1 MPDLLPEWA
10 FYYPNPVWS
19 QSRWLKN
26 LILFFDGIALLPPE
40 DGRQEPVEQDREATV
55 LRERGLLTVLE
66 PQKVV
71 DRRGADV
78 LAAAMTD
85 FITSGDLDEL
95 ARRET
100 QFHALSYSPLAY
112 LEDAGLTERIYD
124 ALHNRELAG
133 GHGHALVRSL
143 VLVLFAQVLRPAG
156 RRHGMYLCPVT
167 DRPELHGA
175 LTEMLG
181 LPSMASSAHVV
192 SLNLVPV
199 GVDLTEVPIED
210 VIAYRS
216 ATREEYRRF
225 TRDLR
230 AFVHQTVDTAAD
242 DQFSALLELQG
253 RMADAAAGLLE
264 AASRAWRQPASFAIG
279 FAGGAWALRPF
290 DIMGKLLALGS
301 EAAAADEPAPTR
313 AGAFSYLFSD
323 RRAQLGVRD

>member
-1 MPDLLPEWA
+1 MADLLPEWA

-19 QSRWLKN
+19 QSHWLKN

-40 DGRQEPVEQDREATV
+40 FARHNPLDDGGDAAA

-66 PQKVV
+66 PQTVI
-71 DRRGADV
+71 DRRGADA

-100 QFHALSYSPLAY
+100 EFHALAYSRLAY
-112 LEDAGLTERIYD
+112 IMDAGLTERIYD
-124 ALHNRELAG
+124 ALHNRGLAG

-143 VLVLFAQVLRPAG
+143 VLVLFAQVLRPGG

-167 DRPELHGA
+167 DRPELHAA

-199 GVDLTEVPIED
+199 GVDLTDVPLEE
-210 VIAYRS
+210 VIAYRTT
-216 ATREEYRRF
+216 TREAYRRF

-230 AFVHQTVDTAAD
+230 AFVHQTVDTGSE

-253 RMADAAAGLLE
+253 RMADAGAGLLE
-264 AASRAWRQPASFAIG
+264 MARRAWRQPASFAIG
-279 FAGGAWALRPF
+279 FTGGAWTLQPF
-290 DIMGKLLALGS
+290 DIMGQLLALGS
-301 EAAAADEPAPTR
+301 EAGSTAGPSPTR
-313 AGAFSYLFSD
+313 AGAFSYLFSE
-323 RRAQLGVRD
+323 RRAALGN